1 MLAERIIKN
10 IGILWTPKPSRA
22 PVKGETMD
30 EVIEYKNAFIA
41 INDGKVLAIG
51 EGDYSQYEGPHT
63 ELFDAEERL
72 VTPGLVDSHTH
83 VVHYGSREYEFEK
96 KMRGVPYLQILKE
109 GGGILSTV
117 KSTQEARYEDLFDQ
131 SKKSL
136 EELLLH
142 GVTTVE
148 GKSGYGL
155 EAETELKQLRVQKA
169 LNRSHPAEIVPTFL
183 GAHAL
188 PKSYEDDRR
197 AFLNKVVNTM
207 DTVKKEGLAE
217 FVDVFCEEGVFTLE
231 ESRYI
236 LEEARK
242 RGFNLKIHADEMKAL
257 GGVEMAA
264 SLGAYSADH
273 LMVINENG
281 IEALRKSGTIAN
293 ILPSTSFYLGS
304 EYAPARKMIENDV
317 ALALSSD
324 YNPGSSPSENFL
336 FTLNL
341 AAIHLKLSPKE
352 ILNAAT
358 INAAHSV
365 NRADSIGA
373 LAEGYAADFIIYDAP
388 NFPYV
393 LYHFAINHVND
404 VFKDGRMVVH
414 NKNSIWEEKA

>member
-1 MLAERIIKN
+1 
-10 IGILWTPKPSRA
+10 
-22 PVKGETMD
+22 
-30 EVIEYKNAFIA
+30 
-41 INDGKVLAIG
+41 
-51 EGDYSQYEGPHT
+51 
-63 ELFDAEERL
+63 
-72 VTPGLVDSHTH
+72 
-83 VVHYGSREYEFEK
+83 
-96 KMRGVPYLQILKE
+96 
-109 GGGILSTV
+109 
-117 KSTQEARYEDLFDQ
+117 
-131 SKKSL
+131 
-136 EELLLH
+136 
-142 GVTTVE
+142 
-148 GKSGYGL
+148 
-155 EAETELKQLRVQKA
+155 
-169 LNRSHPAEIVPTFL
+169 
-183 GAHAL
+183 
-188 PKSYEDDRR
+188 
-197 AFLNKVVNTM
+197 M